1 MSKIGGARINP
12 LSRRPRQQ
20 RLVVA
25 VRGAAGTGKSHFAA
39 SMADAGLGRLCYF
52 DVERKA
58 RLLPGSDGAKF
69 DALEIRHPDELPE
82 FIDWALDGE
91 GRDQGYGCFVLDSW
105 AMYFGR
111 KHRETVLAVRE
122 RTGELTAQPTAD
134 ELAAD
139 QMVLQEVLRRL
150 CVDSGA
156 CVVIVD
162 QIGAKGKE
170 DREENELGRVLPLTT
185 GGLEYFVDVMLEATL
200 RLDGLATVRVF
211 RVVKSNSAAF
221 PIGLELRDPTF
232 AQLLARLTENGGPTL
247 PVHAPAPATE
257 PEILDP
263 SPALSI
269 VPPAGPTLEELLAKA
284 DRHGFTHA
292 QLLTAARHYCGGK
305 DDLQRLAPD
314 EIAELDRRL
323 TGHIERLQAR
333 ADAPVVRDE
342 ADQAPELVTVGG
354 GRGRRGQG

>member
-1 MSKIGGARINP
+1 MSSVVGTRINP

-58 RLLPGSDGAKF
+58 RLLPGSDGSRF
-69 DALEIRHPDELPE
+69 DAIEIQHPDELPE

-91 GRDQGYGCFVLDSW
+91 GREQGYGCYVLDSW

-111 KHRETVLAVRE
+111 KHRETLLAVRE
-122 RTGELTAQPTAD
+122 RTGDPTAQPSAD

-170 DREENELGRVLPLTT
+170 EREENELGRVLPLTT
-185 GGLEYFVDVMLEATL
+185 GGLEYFVDVMMEASV
-200 RLDGLATVRVF
+200 RLDDLRPVRVF
-211 RVVKSNSAAF
+211 RVVKSNSPAF
-221 PIGLELRDPTF
+221 PIGLELSDPTF
-232 AQLLARLTENGGPTL
+232 AETLARLAEAPSATL
-247 PVHAPAPATE
+247 PLQAPAPPTE
-257 PEILDP
+257 PELLEEAP
-263 SPALSI
+263 PLAMLQ
-269 VPPAGPTLEELLAKA
+269 PAGPTLEDLLAKA
-284 DRHGFTHA
+284 ERQGFTRA
-292 QLLTAARHYCGGK
+292 DLVTAARHYCRK
-305 DDLQRLAPD
+305 DDLQRLTRG
-314 EIAELDRRL
+314 ELAELDRRL
-323 TGHIERLQAR
+323 TAHIERDQADGDKPGRGAR
-333 ADAPVVRDE
+333 APE
-342 ADQAPELVTVGG
+342 AVSA
-354 GRGRRGQG
+354 GQGRKAR